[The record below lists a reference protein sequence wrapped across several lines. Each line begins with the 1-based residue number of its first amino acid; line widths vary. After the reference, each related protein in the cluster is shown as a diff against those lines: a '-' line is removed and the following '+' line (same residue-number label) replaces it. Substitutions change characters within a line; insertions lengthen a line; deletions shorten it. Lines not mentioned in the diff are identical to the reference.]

1 MPATPL
7 EIFPTQIQ
15 CPKFFQIFR
24 APASKFIQQLIHR
37 LASTLLYVSP
47 TIERLERLSLAELQ
61 EHSGA
66 RHPIRTFGMNQM
78 GNDIEHAPSVFTLIV
93 EGPDFREVTQERIE
107 SAGRA
112 SKKGYRL
119 WQIVFHRDP
128 PFDLAIRDFQR
139 PRL

>member
-1 MPATPL
+1 MPATSL

-15 CPKFFQIFR
+15 RPKFFQIFR
-24 APASKFIQQLIHR
+24 AQASKFIQQLIHR
-37 LASTLLYVSP
+37 LALTLLYVSP
-47 TIERLERLSLAELQ
+47 TIEGLERSSLAELQ
-61 EHSGA
+61 EHSRA
-66 RHPIRTFGMNQM
+66 RHPIRAFGMNQM
-78 GNDIEHAPSVFTLIV
+78 GNDIEDAPGVFTLIL
-93 EGPDFREVTQERIE
+93 EGPHFREVTQERIE

-112 SKKGYRL
+112 SKKGYSL